1 MENPIIETPAP
12 EISAAPITETDM
24 SQSPE
29 AITENPAPEPMPETM
44 PEMGMGKRKIL
55 DYMSK
60 RKGQAIEQL
69 SDDELEELGEML
81 STDINQL
88 EQQDEIFRTLYNT
101 FEEFPEV
108 KGFVSD
114 LVKTGNLRLA
124 VIRNFDTEALSLQ
137 EGDDDETEYK
147 TAMEGR
153 KKAKDEYEKSTAEIK
168 SNMDASVRIVEDFVT
183 RKKLDDERAEEFM
196 SKIDELLSD
205 VARAKLTTEVLEL
218 FFKGFKYDE
227 DMPEAEQRGKAQGRV
242 EQIEPEILEESK
254 ETLPDLGTSMGKQ
267 PAEKKSKSPFSSMAD
282 QYRKEYGV

>member
-1 MENPIIETPAP
+1 MEKPIIETPAP
-12 EISAAPITETDM
+12 ETSAAPITETDM

-29 AITENPAPEPMPETM
+29 AITENPAPETM
-44 PEMGMGKRKIL
+44 PEMGMGKRKIM

-124 VIRNFDTEALSLQ
+124 VIRNFDTESLSLQ
-137 EGDDDETEYK
+137 EGDEDETEYK
-147 TAMEGR
+147 SAMDGR
-153 KKAKDEYEKSTAEIK
+153 KKAKDEYEKSIAEVK
-168 SNMDASVRIVEDFVT
+168 SNMDASVKVVQDFVT
-183 RKKLDDERAEEFM
+183 RKKLDDVRAEEFM

-205 VARAKLTTEVLEL
+205 VARAKLTSDVLEL

-227 DMPEAEQRGKAQGRV
+227 DMPEAEQRGKAEGRV
-242 EQIEPEILEESK
+242 EQIEPEMLEESK
-254 ETLPDLGTSMGKQ
+254 EILPDLGTSVGKK
-267 PAEKKSKSPFSSMAD
+267 PSEKKSKSPFSSMA
-282 QYRKEYGV
+282 QEYRNEYGIK

>member
-12 EISAAPITETDM
+12 ETSAAPITETDM

-29 AITENPAPEPMPETM
+29 AITENLAPETM
-44 PEMGMGKRKIL
+44 PEMGMGKRKIM

-124 VIRNFDTEALSLQ
+124 VIRNFDTESLSLQ
-137 EGDDDETEYK
+137 EGDEDETEYK
-147 TAMEGR
+147 SAMDGR

-168 SNMDASVRIVEDFVT
+168 SNMDASVKVVQDFVT
-183 RKKLDDERAEEFM
+183 RKKLDDVRAEEFM

-205 VARAKLTTEVLEL
+205 VARAKLTSDVLEL

-227 DMPEAEQRGKAQGRV
+227 DMPEAEQRGKAEGRV
-242 EQIEPEILEESK
+242 EQIEPEMLEESK
-254 ETLPDLGTSMGKQ
+254 EILPDLGTSVGKK
-267 PAEKKSKSPFSSMAD
+267 PSEKKSKSPFSSMA
-282 QYRKEYGV
+282 QEYRNEYGVK

>member
-12 EISAAPITETDM
+12 ETSAAPITETDM

-29 AITENPAPEPMPETM
+29 AITENPAPETM
-44 PEMGMGKRKIL
+44 PEMGMGKRKIM

-124 VIRNFDTEALSLQ
+124 VIRNFDTESLSLQ
-137 EGDDDETEYK
+137 EGDEDETEYK
-147 TAMEGR
+147 SAMDGR
-153 KKAKDEYEKSTAEIK
+153 KKAKDEYEKSIAEVK
-168 SNMDASVRIVEDFVT
+168 SNMDASVKVVQDFVT
-183 RKKLDDERAEEFM
+183 RKKLDDVRAEEFM

-205 VARAKLTTEVLEL
+205 VARAKLTSDVLEL

-227 DMPEAEQRGKAQGRV
+227 DMPEAEQRGKAEGRV
-242 EQIEPEILEESK
+242 EQIEPEMLEESK
-254 ETLPDLGTSMGKQ
+254 EILPDLGTSVGKK
-267 PAEKKSKSPFSSMAD
+267 PSEKKSKSPFSSMA
-282 QYRKEYGV
+282 QEYRNEYGVK

>member
-12 EISAAPITETDM
+12 ETSAAPITETDM

-29 AITENPAPEPMPETM
+29 AITENLAPETM
-44 PEMGMGKRKIL
+44 PEMGMGKRKIM

-124 VIRNFDTEALSLQ
+124 VIRNFDTESLSLQ
-137 EGDDDETEYK
+137 EGDEDETEYK
-147 TAMEGR
+147 SAMDGR
-153 KKAKDEYEKSTAEIK
+153 KKAKDEYEKSTAEVK
-168 SNMDASVRIVEDFVT
+168 SNMDASVKVVQDFVT
-183 RKKLDDERAEEFM
+183 RKKLDDVRAEEFM

-205 VARAKLTTEVLEL
+205 VARAKLTSDVLEL

-227 DMPEAEQRGKAQGRV
+227 DMPEAEQRGKAEGRV
-242 EQIEPEILEESK
+242 EQIEPEMLEESK
-254 ETLPDLGTSMGKQ
+254 EILPDLGTSVGKK
-267 PAEKKSKSPFSSMAD
+267 PSEKKSKSPFSSMA
-282 QYRKEYGV
+282 QEYRNEYGVK

>member
-12 EISAAPITETDM
+12 ETSAAPITETDM

-29 AITENPAPEPMPETM
+29 AITENLAPETM
-44 PEMGMGKRKIL
+44 PEMGMGKRKIM

-124 VIRNFDTEALSLQ
+124 VIRNFDTESLSLQ
-137 EGDDDETEYK
+137 EGDEDETEYK
-147 TAMEGR
+147 SAMDGR
-153 KKAKDEYEKSTAEIK
+153 KKAKDEYEKSIAEVK
-168 SNMDASVRIVEDFVT
+168 SNMDASVKVVQDFVT
-183 RKKLDDERAEEFM
+183 RKKLDDVRAEEFM

-205 VARAKLTTEVLEL
+205 VARAKLTSDVLEL

-227 DMPEAEQRGKAQGRV
+227 DMPEAEQRGKAEGRV
-242 EQIEPEILEESK
+242 EQIEPEMLEESK
-254 ETLPDLGTSMGKQ
+254 EILPDLGTSVGKK
-267 PAEKKSKSPFSSMAD
+267 PSEKKSKSPFSSMA
-282 QYRKEYGV
+282 QEYRNEYGVK